1 MLQRFQFEFLRKE
14 DTSVESK
21 KTYEMPRLIEYG
33 SIADRTLQTPGEG
46 TKSADITFEPDRFD
60 ELSHAGS

>member
-1 MLQRFQFEFLRKE
+1 MEG
-14 DTSVESK
+14 K
-21 KTYEMPRLIEYG
+21 KTYEMPRLINYG

-46 TKSADITFEPDRFD
+46 TKSGDTSFELDDFR

>member
-1 MLQRFQFEFLRKE
+1 M
-14 DTSVESK
+14 ESK
-21 KTYEMPRLIEYG
+21 KAYEMPSLIEYG

-46 TKSADITFEPDRFD
+46 TKSADTSFELDDFR